1 MVEAGKIRYWVEQVN
16 KEYGLSDKNDTSIKF
31 FESIKNMSDV
41 IDGGYYYIWCLVA
54 PDMWGEK
61 YLSVVSWYILPEY
74 RNVATFKKVQ
84 DEIIM
89 LAKRKKVGYIIQG
102 SHLNDKLFKVLGKMG
117 YRVASMRRDI

>member
-1 MVEAGKIRYWVEQVN
+1 MVEDGKIRKWVEQVN
-16 KEYGLSDKNDTSIKF
+16 KEYGLSDKNEASIKF
-31 FESIKNMSDV
+31 FESIKNISEV
-41 IDGGYYYIWCLVA
+41 IDGGYYYIWCIVA

-61 YLSVVSWYILPEY
+61 YLSVVSWYILPEH

-84 DEIIM
+84 DEIIK

-102 SHLNDKLFKVLGKMG
+102 SHLNDKLHKVLGKMG